1 MSMTETHKYDDII
14 NMPHHVSHSRPRM
27 SNYDR
32 AAQFSPFAALTGYG
46 DAVKETERVTD
57 NKLELTEDEKQS
69 LNEKFQIILEN
80 LHDNPQITI
89 TYFEPDKKKEGG
101 VYLTKIGKIKEIDI
115 IEHRIVFTD
124 KSFVKTDCIKNIT
137 SPIIDR
143 FYAE

>member
-14 NMPHHVSHSRPRM
+14 NMPHHVSHSHPRM

-46 DAVKETERVTD
+46 DAVKETERLTD
-57 NKLELTEDEKQS
+57 NKLELTEDEKQQF
-69 LNEKFQIILEN
+69 NEKLQIVLEN
-80 LHDNPQITI
+80 LDDHPKITV
-89 TYFEPDKKKEGG
+89 TYFEPDKKKDGG
-101 VYLTKIGKIKEIDI
+101 SYLVKTGNIKEIDQI
-115 IEHRIVFTD
+115 GRRIVFTD

>member
-46 DAVKETERVTD
+46 DAVKETERLTD
-57 NKLELTEDEKQS
+57 NKLELTEDEKQQ
-69 LNEKFQIILEN
+69 LNEKLQIVLEN
-80 LHDNPQITI
+80 LDDHPKITV
-89 TYFEPDKKKEGG
+89 TYFEPDKKKDGG
-101 VYLTKIGKIKEIDI
+101 SYLVKTGNIKEIDQI
-115 IEHRIVFTD
+115 GRRIVFTD